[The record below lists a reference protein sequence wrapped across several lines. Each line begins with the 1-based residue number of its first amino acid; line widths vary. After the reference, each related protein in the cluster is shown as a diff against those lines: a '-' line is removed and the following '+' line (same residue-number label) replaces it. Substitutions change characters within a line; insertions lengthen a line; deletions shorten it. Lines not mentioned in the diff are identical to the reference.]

1 MTMTHTDEARII
13 VGQEL
18 SEHTVSPYLFGN
30 FIEDIDDHMPA
41 MLAYPL
47 RNMDFEEED
56 ANADGVSGCWYPL
69 GYGKHTQYALEPA
82 ARGHGGHSQKIR
94 LFNKDREPAG
104 IGQRIEV
111 KDDAEYRVRIIA
123 RATREIVRLRV
134 ALADRRSG
142 EPLGIAELDIRSHQW
157 TDLRGSLRAS
167 RSCVDAELQV
177 WAVPLPPAEWED
189 SVSTGLVWLDHVS
202 LLPEQETGLLKR
214 EVFEMAKALDCGIM
228 RLGGNYISLY
238 HWEDF
243 VGPTELR
250 PNYVNEAWEQ
260 AGQVHKYFGTDEFVE
275 LCRQLGVE
283 PQICVNMGTGTAE
296 EAARWVEYCNGDA
309 DRTAMGALRA
319 AGGHPEPYGVKYWE
333 IGNEMYGPWQ
343 AGVCTPEEYAAK
355 YLAFAE
361 AMKAKDPSIVLMG
374 CGTARDE
381 LAPGWNRKVLG
392 LAGHRMDYFTLHLYP
407 GRNFFPIDAR
417 TPGPERFKAMAAFPE
432 LARAMFAEIEEIIAG
447 RAELSHLK
455 LAVTEWN
462 TMYFPNPD
470 LPNAHTLEAAVAN
483 ACMLNEMMRQSR
495 LVRIANFSDLVNGW
509 VGGCI
514 RVGDGYER
522 MKSAGWS
529 GKGEVV
535 FGTATY
541 HLLKMYAGRKPHRVV
556 ETEVTCSTFDAG
568 ASTLPLKLEL
578 SALGKLD
585 VVGCMNENGDTL
597 TLFIVNRSLDRIPLT
612 CDLSRWQP
620 SGEAVLRELAGP
632 HYEAYNTV
640 FEPNLLAESVRRA
653 SLDDSVW
660 EAVLAPHSVTVLE
673 AQVGGSA
680 AGSNGIG

>member
-1 MTMTHTDEARII
+1 MTQTGEARIT
-13 VGQEL
+13 VGKEL

-56 ANADGVSGCWYPL
+56 SNADGVSGCWYPL
-69 GYGKHTQYALEPA
+69 GHGKHTQYALEPA

-94 LFNKDREPAG
+94 LFNKDRGEAG
-104 IGQRIEV
+104 IGQKIEV
-111 KDDAEYRVRIIA
+111 KGDVAYLLRIIA
-123 RATREIVRLRV
+123 RATREIARLRV
-134 ALADRRSG
+134 MLTDRRSG
-142 EPLGIAELDIRSHQW
+142 ESLGAAELDVRSHQW

-167 RSCVDAELQV
+167 RSCADAELQV
-177 WAVPLPPAEWED
+177 WAVPLAPAEWED
-189 SVSTGLVWLDHVS
+189 SASTGLVWFDHVS

-214 EVFEMAKALDCGIM
+214 EVFEMARALNCGIM

-260 AGQVHKYFGTDEFVE
+260 AGQVHKYFGTDEFVG
-275 LCRQLGVE
+275 LCRRLGVE

-309 DRTAMGALRA
+309 DGTAMGALRA

-343 AGVCTPEEYAAK
+343 AGVCTPEQYAGK

-374 CGTARDE
+374 CGTARDS
-381 LAPGWNRKVLG
+381 LVPGWNRKVLE
-392 LAGHRMDYFTLHLYP
+392 LAGHKMDFLTLHLYP
-407 GRNFFPIDAR
+407 GRNFFPLDAR
-417 TPGPERFKAMAAFPE
+417 TAGPERFRAMVAYPE
-432 LARAMFAEIEEIIAG
+432 LARAIFGEIEGIIAG
-447 RAELSHLK
+447 RADLSHVK

-529 GKGEVV
+529 GRGEVV

-541 HLLKMYAGRKPHRVV
+541 HVLKMYAERKPQRLV
-556 ETEVTCSTFDAG
+556 ETEVACDTFEAV
-568 ASTLPLKLEL
+568 ATTPPLTLEL
-578 SALGKLD
+578 DALSKLD
-585 VVGCMNENGDTL
+585 VVSCLNGNRDTL
-597 TLFIVNRSLDRIPLT
+597 TLFIVNRSLDRIKMT

-620 SGEAVLRELAGP
+620 SDEAVVRELAGP

-640 FEPNLLAESVRRA
+640 FEPDLLQESVRRV
-653 SLDDSVW
+653 SLKDFAW
-660 EAVLAPHSVTVLE
+660 EAELAPHSVSVLE
-673 AQVGGSA
+673 ARIGDA
-680 AGSNGIG
+680 AAVSNGIG

>member
-1 MTMTHTDEARII
+1 MTHTSEARII
-13 VGQEL
+13 VGKEL
-18 SEHTVSPYLFGN
+18 SGHTVSPYLFGN

-69 GYGKHTQYALEPA
+69 GFGKHARYALEPA
-82 ARGHGGHSQKIR
+82 ARGHGGHSQRIR
-94 LFNKDREPAG
+94 LFNKDRSEAG

-111 KDDAEYRVRIIA
+111 KGDAVYRLRIIA
-123 RATREIVRLRV
+123 RATREIGRLRV
-134 ALADRRSG
+134 SLTDRRSG
-142 EPLGIAELDIRSHQW
+142 ELLGSLEIGVGSHQW
-157 TDLRGSLRAS
+157 ADLRGSVRAS
-167 RSCVDAELQV
+167 RSCADAELQV

-189 SVSTGLVWLDHVS
+189 SVSTGLVWFDHVS
-202 LLPEQETGLLKR
+202 LLPDQETGLLKR
-214 EVFEMAKALDCGIM
+214 EVFEMAAALNCGIM

-260 AGQVHKYFGTDEFVE
+260 AGQVHKYFGTDEFAE

-309 DRTAMGALRA
+309 DGTTMGALRA
-319 AGGHPEPYGVKYWE
+319 ANGHPEPYRVKYWE

-343 AGVCTPEEYAAK
+343 AGVCTPEQYAGK

-361 AMKAKDPSIVLMG
+361 AMKEKDPSIVLLG

-381 LAPGWNRKVLG
+381 LAPGWNRKVLE
-392 LAGHRMDYFTLHLYP
+392 LAGHKMDFITLHLYP
-407 GRNFFPIDAR
+407 GRNFFPLDAR
-417 TPGPERFKAMAAFPE
+417 TAGPERFRAMAAFPE
-432 LARAMFAEIEEIIAG
+432 LARAIFGEIEEIVAG
-447 RAELSHLK
+447 RPELSHVK
-455 LAVTEWN
+455 VAVTEWN

-522 MKSAGWS
+522 MKTAGWS
-529 GKGEVV
+529 GRGEVV

-541 HLLKMYAGRKPHRVV
+541 HMLKMYAGRKPHRLVT
-556 ETEVTCSTFDAG
+556 TEVACDTFRAG
-568 ASTLPLKLEL
+568 ATAPPLTL
-578 SALGKLD
+578 ALDALNKLD
-585 VVGCMNENGDTL
+585 VVCCLNEDRDTL
-597 TLFIVNRSLDRIPLT
+597 MLYIVNRSLDRIALT

-620 SGEAVLRELAGP
+620 SEEAVVRELVGP
-632 HYEAYNTV
+632 HYEACNTV
-640 FEPNLLAESVRRA
+640 FEPNMLTESARRV
-653 SLDDSVW
+653 SLEGAAW
-660 EAVLAPHSVTVLE
+660 EAELAPHSVTVLE
-673 AQVGGSA
+673 ARIGESGAS
-680 AGSNGIG
+680 SNGIG